1 MLSTTYINHV
11 LMTISPKTTN
21 GDTVQYNKIETN
33 SRATQNCFIP
43 QRFTCHRGPEGTS
56 GAMDVLQLV
65 GLLESRLAHLET
77 GALP

>member
-1 MLSTTYINHV
+1 M
-11 LMTISPKTTN
+11 MMSPKTTRIN
-21 GDTVQYNKIETN
+21 GKYNKVETN
-33 SRATQNCFIP
+33 SRSLQNHFIP

-56 GAMDVLQLV
+56 DVMDVPQPV